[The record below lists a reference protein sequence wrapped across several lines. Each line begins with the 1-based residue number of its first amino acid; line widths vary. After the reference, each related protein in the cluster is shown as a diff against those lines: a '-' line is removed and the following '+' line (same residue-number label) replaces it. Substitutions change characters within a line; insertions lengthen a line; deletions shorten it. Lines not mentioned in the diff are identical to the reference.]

1 MIVELKKVKE
11 LVVSACYNTV
21 SCLFNNLIYLVII
34 HYLSLNSKDASLQQN
49 GISLAC
55 TILIITF
62 DPIII
67 AFSMGLKILYSQFDA
82 NQNASKSKNFNLL
95 LYQCIAFTCVLGLFI
110 IAFILLCFDF
120 FFKMLSYEQDTIDMS
135 KIGIVYIF
143 ISKIAFLIYEY
154 QRSQLLGMKVFGPF
168 AYFQTASFVITTI
181 FCEIFQNVTEVGI
194 HQAGLLFIIHD
205 TIKVVILFLYKK
217 KNNRNSNTPE
227 QSPNTRQNETINELA
242 QLIFRERKNLLDLI
256 NYVKPIFLIV
266 LIECTFFNASIILS
280 GKFSN
285 EYIVAAVCFQMTNT
299 LIFKGIMGL
308 YESLVSFSGTAF
320 ATRDFEGAKHYLVYT
335 VSILLIYEAVFISFL
350 LLFSDFWAGSFSQDP
365 NIVELIKHFKY
376 TYILTIPFDGT
387 QVLLGAYLQT
397 VELKQIVKKTEFI
410 SFIIIG
416 IPLIYIMGVELD
428 LKLGGIWIGIGLCNF
443 VNLITY
449 LKVIKSIDYE
459 VQHKIII
466 LNQDIIESNN
476 QSDQLTE
483 LLPVCQSDQFLEKN
497 I

>member
-1 MIVELKKVKE
+1 MIVDLKKVKE

-55 TILIITF
+55 TVLIITF

-82 NQNASKSKNFNLL
+82 SQSASKSKNFNFL
-95 LYQCIAFTCVLGLFI
+95 LYQCIVFTCILGIAI
-110 IAFILLCFDF
+110 IAFLLLCFEY
-120 FFKMLSYEQDTIDMS
+120 FFKLLSYEQDTIDMS
-135 KIGIVYIF
+135 KIGLMYIF
-143 ISKIAFLIYEY
+143 VSKIAFLIYEY

-181 FCEIFQNVTEVGI
+181 FCEIFQNISEVGI

-205 TIKVVILFLYKK
+205 TIKVLILFLYKK
-217 KNNRNSNTPE
+217 RNNNTPE
-227 QSPNTRQNETINELA
+227 KLQNTRQSETIYELA
-242 QLIFRERKNLLDLI
+242 QLILKERKNLIDLV

-266 LIECTFFNASIILS
+266 LIECFFFNASVILS

-285 EYIVAAVCFQMTNT
+285 EYIVTAVCFQMTNT

-320 ATRDFEGAKHYLVYT
+320 ATRDFVGAKHYLVYT
-335 VSILLIYEAVFISFL
+335 ISILLIYEALFITFL

-365 NIVELIKHFKY
+365 QVIHLINLYKY
-376 TYILTIPFDGT
+376 IYIFTIPFDGT
-387 QVLLGAYLQT
+387 QVLLSAYLQT
-397 VELKQIVKKTEFI
+397 IELKQIVKKTEFI

-416 IPLIYIMGVELD
+416 IPTIYIMGVGLD
-428 LKLGGIWIGIGLCNF
+428 LKLGGIWLAIGFCNLI
-443 VNLITY
+443 NLITY